1 MFKYSIIG
9 VSNYTDNYS
18 NNLLFVS
25 LFACSN
31 FITLHSW
38 FYTIIQIFQ
47 NLLLFTEYFSTRISR
62 STIFNFH
69 SPKNNFSS
77 STFHSTNW
85 NNRTNSSEISKKQ
98 MSQTTIKFNPR
109 LIDKKPFHDRDIEL
123 PFGIVF
129 VSIPPRMPINR
140 WYFEFNSIR
149 EERHSTVPLLF
160 LFATCCLE
168 RTHTHTYARVP
179 QPRGGEPSYSYQAI
193 SNFNR
198 KTRSR
203 LTAA

>member
-1 MFKYSIIG
+1 MFQFYYSSFLILYHHPNISELVIIHR
-9 VSNYTDNYS
+9 VFLYS
-18 NNLLFVS
+18 N
-25 LFACSN
+25 
-31 FITLHSW
+31 
-38 FYTIIQIFQ
+38 
-47 NLLLFTEYFSTRISR
+47 IS
-62 STIFNFH
+62 IFNFH

-168 RTHTHTYARVP
+168 RTHTHTRVP